1 MAAKITYKFREELSR
16 KGEIVPRPVAE
27 VFVKSSK
34 GEWHLFYPYVDS
46 GADITLFR
54 RSDCKLLGFKL
65 RKGESL
71 NIGGLSGHTIKAY
84 IHNLVIRIGK
94 EKSLK

>member
-54 RSDCKLLGFKL
+54 RSD
-65 RKGESL
+65 
-71 NIGGLSGHTIKAY
+71 
-84 IHNLVIRIGK
+84 
-94 EKSLK
+94 